1 MSRYIIKRLVTS
13 LIILWA
19 VLSATFLLVHLAPG
33 DPSMLYIRPEID
45 ANVVEN
51 IRSQMGFDMPVW
63 KQYFIWIKNF
73 VKGDF
78 GFSFV
83 QHQTVGQILLDA
95 IPNTL
100 RLTVTVLVFQ
110 YTIGILLGIICAI
123 KHKSKLDSIINS
135 GLLFLYAMPGFWIAL
150 IAILI
155 FSLYLGWL
163 PSSQMNSIQEFEI
176 LWSYIWDSIRHLI
189 LPTII
194 LSIPFISY
202 TTRFVR
208 DKFIDILKDPYIITA
223 KAYGLKKNIILFK
236 YTLKNALLPLITLVG
251 LYLPFLLGG
260 AVITEFIFAWP
271 GMGRIT
277 VNAIYTHD
285 YPLILATNFIATA
298 AVIGGNLISDI
309 LYYFADP
316 RIRYSREAVK

>member
-1 MSRYIIKRLVTS
+1 MSRYITKRLVTS

-45 ANVVEN
+45 AKVVAN
-51 IRSQMGFDMPVW
+51 IRAQMGFDMPVW
-63 KQYFIWIKNF
+63 KQYFVWIKNF
-73 VKGDF
+73 IQGDF

-83 QHQTVGQILLDA
+83 RHQSVGRILLDA

-100 RLTVTVLVFQ
+100 RLTITVLVFQ
-110 YTIGILLGIICAI
+110 YIVGILLGIICAL
-123 KHKSKLDSIINS
+123 KRKSKLDTFING
-135 GLLFLYAMPGFWIAL
+135 GLLLLYSMPGFWIAL

-163 PSSQMNSIQEFEI
+163 PSSQMNSIREFDNA
-176 LWSYIWDSIRHLI
+176 WSYLWDSIRHLI
-189 LPTII
+189 LPTLI

-202 TTRFVR
+202 TARFVR
-208 DKFIDILKDPYIITA
+208 DKFIDILQDPYIMAA
-223 KAYGLKKNIILFK
+223 KAFGLKKNKILFK
-236 YTLKNALLPLITLVG
+236 YALKNALLPLITLVG

-285 YPLILATNFIATA
+285 YPLILATNFIATIT
-298 AVIGGNLISDI
+298 VIGGNFISDI

-316 RIRYSREAVK
+316 RIRLGKMPA

>member
-1 MSRYIIKRLVTS
+1 MSRYLIKRLVTS

-45 ANVVEN
+45 SKVVAN
-51 IRSQMGFDMPVW
+51 IRSQMGFDMPIW

-73 VKGDF
+73 VQGDF

-83 QHQTVGQILLDA
+83 QHQSVGRILMDA

-100 RLTVTVLVFQ
+100 RLTVSVLVFQ
-110 YTIGILLGIICAI
+110 YIVGILLGIFCAL
-123 KHKSKLDSIINS
+123 KQKSKLNMIINGS
-135 GLLFLYAMPGFWIAL
+135 LLFLYSMPCFWIAL
-150 IAILI
+150 LAILI

-163 PSSQMNSIQEFEI
+163 PSSQMNSIQKFNS
-176 LWSYIWDSIRHLI
+176 LWTYFGDSIRHLI
-189 LPTII
+189 LPTLI
-194 LSIPFISY
+194 LSIPFVSY

-208 DKFIDILKDPYIITA
+208 DKFINIMQDSYIVTA
-223 KAYGLKKNIILFK
+223 KAYGLKKNVILFK
-236 YTLKNALLPLITLVG
+236 YALKNALLPLITLVG

-260 AVITEFIFAWP
+260 AVITEFVFAWP

-285 YPLILATNFIATA
+285 YPLILATNFIATF
-298 AVIGGNLISDI
+298 AVISGNFISDV

-316 RIRYSREAVK
+316 RIRFGKST

>member
-1 MSRYIIKRLVTS
+1 MSRYVIKRLVTS

-19 VLSATFLLVHLAPG
+19 VLTATFLLVHLAPG

-45 ANVVEN
+45 AKVVAN

-73 VKGDF
+73 IQGDF

-83 QHQTVGQILLDA
+83 QHQSVSRILVDA

-100 RLTVTVLVFQ
+100 RLTVSVLVFQ
-110 YTIGILLGIICAI
+110 YIVGILLGIVCAL
-123 KHKSKLDSIINS
+123 KQKSKLDTIING

-150 IAILI
+150 IAILV

-163 PSSQMNSIQEFEI
+163 PSSQMNSIQEFNSTWAY
-176 LWSYIWDSIRHLI
+176 LWDSFRHLI
-189 LPTII
+189 LPTLI
-194 LSIPFISY
+194 LSIPFVSY

-208 DKFIDILKDPYIITA
+208 DKFIDILNDSYIITA
-223 KAYGLKKNIILFK
+223 KAFGLKKNLILFK
-236 YTLKNALLPLITLVG
+236 YALKNALLPLITLVG

-260 AVITEFIFAWP
+260 AVITEFVFAWP

-285 YPLILATNFIATA
+285 YPLILATNFIATF
-298 AVIGGNLISDI
+298 AVIGGNFVSDI
-309 LYYFADP
+309 LYYVADP
-316 RIRYSREAVK
+316 RIRFGKNIS